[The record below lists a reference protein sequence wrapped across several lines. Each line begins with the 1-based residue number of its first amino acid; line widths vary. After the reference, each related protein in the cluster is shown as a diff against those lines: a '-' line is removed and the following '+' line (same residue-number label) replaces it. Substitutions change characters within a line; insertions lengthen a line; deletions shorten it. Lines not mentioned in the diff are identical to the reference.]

1 MAKQLIQPLEVANR
15 IDEVLGSAAQV
26 SKIQMA
32 LIEVVRAL
40 ATFTCRRRRQ
50 PTESVIPHKSHED
63 ARLEFDRF
71 LYW

>member
-1 MAKQLIQPLEVANR
+1 MAKQLNQPLEVANR

-32 LIEVVRAL
+32 LIEVVKAL
-40 ATFTCRRRRQ
+40 AAFTCRRRCQ
-50 PTESVIPHKSHED
+50 PTENFIPHKSHED

-71 LYW
+71 LHW

>member
-1 MAKQLIQPLEVANR
+1 MAKRLIQPLEVANR

-40 ATFTCRRRRQ
+40 AAFTCRRRRQ
-50 PTESVIPHKSHED
+50 PTENFIPHKSCED
-63 ARLEFDRF
+63 ARLEFD
-71 LYW
+71 